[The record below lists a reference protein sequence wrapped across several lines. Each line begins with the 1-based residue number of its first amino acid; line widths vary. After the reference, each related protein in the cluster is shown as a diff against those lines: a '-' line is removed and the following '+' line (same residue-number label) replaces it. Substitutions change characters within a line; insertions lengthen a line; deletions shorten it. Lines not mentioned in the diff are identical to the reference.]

1 MMTLSEYLNESVE
14 LPKTGFSEMV
24 ALTDVGKFFESRFP
38 EAKYRGYVKAIQKLA
53 NAIFE
58 DVEIIGQ
65 VILKCEGKGFL
76 KIPYEVINKIDE
88 IKETA
93 PKLFDISKKGN
104 KRIIKIGNRKIFE
117 TGSGSVGQKKL
128 SPVIHENLTCLY
140 FNNRDDWGNVGNG
153 KEPPTK
159 LAGTLMINLNID
171 KIWVKSFMQ
180 QVLTIDSYLSSLG
193 ITESLR
199 AVRIDSNI
207 DNRDMVYNGIYDG
220 NVPDKDLLEL
230 DKIVLEKYNTIIKR
244 FKLPGVKRETI
255 DKSDILLY
263 NPDKIK
269 DINAINID
277 DRNITISDI
286 TAKLRELLSNGT
298 LIGVALKQLK
308 SMNGSFKINSYNLD
322 TDKSG
327 KVDLKNRLKDYKI
340 LPFVTPKGEVKN
352 RVDIQLDTHEGME
365 YIITYRSFGG
375 IYMDIHKK
383 NGSAL
388 GKVPVALWRESVDDI
403 EITGDLEKYF
413 VGMFDDFKRKFGWK
427 LQGIGE
433 TDLKFIPNKDSKD
446 PNEVEALMY
455 VKEKCIKL
463 LTFLYEQGKQ
473 LHELLQ
479 SWMSGAL
486 AEGDQK
492 FPFLLTEPK

>member
-14 LPKTGFSEMV
+14 LPKTGFSERV

-38 EAKYRGYVKAIQKLA
+38 DYVDAIQNLA
-53 NAIFE
+53 NVIFE

-65 VILKCEGKGFL
+65 VILKCEGKRFL
-76 KIPYEVINKIDE
+76 KIPYAVINNIDNLKDVPE
-88 IKETA
+88 I
-93 PKLFDISKKGN
+93 FDISEKGN
-104 KRIIKIGNRKIFE
+104 KRIIKIGRLKIFE
-117 TGSGSVGQKKL
+117 TGSGSDGQKKL
-128 SPVIHENLTCLY
+128 SPVIHENITCLY

-180 QVLTIDSYLSSLG
+180 QVLTIDSYLSSLN
-193 ITESLR
+193 ITPGTLR
-199 AVRIDSNI
+199 AVRIDSNV
-207 DNRDMVYNGIYDG
+207 DNRDMVYNGIYDE
-220 NVPDKDLLEL
+220 NVPDDEDLLKL
-230 DKIVLEKYNTIIKR
+230 DKIVLEKYNTIVKR
-244 FKLPGVKRETI
+244 FKPRRVKRETI

-269 DINAINID
+269 NID
-277 DRNITISDI
+277 ENSITIPE
-286 TAKLRELLSNGT
+286 LRELLSNGT
-298 LIGVALKQLK
+298 LIGIALKQLK
-308 SMNGSFKINSYNLD
+308 TINGSFKIISYNLD
-322 TDKSG
+322 TDASG

-403 EITGDLEKYF
+403 KITGDLEEYF
-413 VGMFDDFKRKFGWK
+413 VGMFDKFNNKFGWK

-463 LTFLYEQGKQ
+463 LTFLYNQSQ
-473 LHELLQ
+473 SDDQIHNLLQ

-492 FPFLLTEPK
+492 FPFLLTDPK